1 VRYKM
6 GIGMVPLTMVFASC
20 SYFSGADA
28 CVVDESERPA
38 TVLTEPELEEA
49 SQGQANVYMDV
60 TSASESP
67 VRPGPAPIHPRRHW
81 NR

>member
-1 VRYKM
+1 MARWNRVDCVCVTQCQHAARNGGDAVRYKM

-38 TVLTEPELEEA
+38 TVVDRA
-49 SQGQANVYMDV
+49 
-60 TSASESP
+60 
-67 VRPGPAPIHPRRHW
+67 
-81 NR
+81 